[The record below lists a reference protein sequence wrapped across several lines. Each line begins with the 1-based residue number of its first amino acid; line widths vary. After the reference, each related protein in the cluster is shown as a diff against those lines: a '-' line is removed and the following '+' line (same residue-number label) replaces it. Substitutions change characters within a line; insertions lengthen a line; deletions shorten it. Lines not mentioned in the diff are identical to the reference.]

1 MAFVTFFYYQSLVC
15 YVQVQLKHL
24 QIQYFTLSSL
34 NFHIQ
39 WDAHIKMY
47 WVWLI
52 FQTLYLLF
60 FQRGS
65 TIFSSLTLNIK
76 NK

>member
-1 MAFVTFFYYQSLVC
+1 MAFVTLFLLS
-15 YVQVQLKHL
+15 VQLKHL

-39 WDAHIKMY
+39 WDAQH
-47 WVWLI
+47 
-52 FQTLYLLF
+52 TLVNFPDALFTF

-76 NK
+76 NRQKIKII